1 MDVAQL
7 VERLLQ
13 LPEIRGSN
21 PAIGKYIF
29 NQLYLIC
36 IEKTKRI
43 GKETRNGNLFK
54 WSNPGL
60 FCFFMLFSCDIFAEK
75 LWASVGFEHGSI
87 N

>member
-1 MDVAQL
+1 MVQRLGHGCGSACRAVAA
-7 VERLLQ
+7 VTRDPRFESSHR
-13 LPEIRGSN
+13 E
-21 PAIGKYIF
+21 YIF

-75 LWASVGFEHGSI
+75 L
-87 N
+87 